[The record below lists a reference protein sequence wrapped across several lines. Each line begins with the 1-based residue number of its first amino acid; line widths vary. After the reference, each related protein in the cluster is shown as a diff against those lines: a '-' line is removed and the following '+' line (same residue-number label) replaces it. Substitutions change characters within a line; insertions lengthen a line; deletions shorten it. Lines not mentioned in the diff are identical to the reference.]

1 MRSLSVVVGVALLA
15 AVLAGCARPLAG
27 EIGRDRAVAI
37 ARSQVS
43 FQPSNIAAVKA
54 SAAGR
59 PIWRVTIRG
68 RLPGQPA
75 GLFETR
81 IIEIDRVTGA
91 IVSVAR
97 S

>member
-1 MRSLSVVVGVALLA
+1 MRSLSGVVGLALLA
-15 AVLAGCARPLAG
+15 VVLGGCVRTPAG

-43 FQPSNIAAVKA
+43 FQPSSIDAVKA
-54 SAAGR
+54 SVAGR

-75 GLFETR
+75 ELFETR
-81 IIEIDRVTGA
+81 IIEIDRVSGA

>member
-1 MRSLSVVVGVALLA
+1 MRSLSVVVGLALLA
-15 AVLAGCARPLAG
+15 AVLAGCTRPPVG

-43 FQPSNIAAVKA
+43 FQPSNIDAVKA
-54 SAAGR
+54 SVAGR

-75 GLFETR
+75 ELFETR

-97 S
+97 T